1 MSRTPADA
9 QRVQQVWSY
18 GGGRQSVALAV
29 LVRDGKLPKP
39 EAVVF
44 ADTGREDSA
53 TMAYHR
59 EHVAPWLDVQ
69 VAGHDLATVDLY
81 GKNGDLLIPAFTESG
96 KLPTFCS
103 TEWKRRVVH
112 RWLRAHGYGPSK
124 PVTMW
129 LGISLDE
136 FSRAHDSP
144 NKWVTHSYP
153 LIDLR
158 LNRAD
163 CERIIA
169 DAGLPPAPKSS
180 CWMCPFRSREQW
192 TDLRDNRPGDW
203 RLAVELDTA
212 IRERHPGT
220 YLHRDRLP
228 LAEAADLPTKEQETE
243 CQTAFCFV

>member
-1 MSRTPADA
+1 MTAPERQSAA
-9 QRVQQVWSY
+9 SALVWSY

-29 LVRDGKLPKP
+29 LVRDGKLPRP
-39 EAVVF
+39 ELVVF

-53 TMAYHR
+53 TMAYHE
-59 EHVAPWLDVQ
+59 EHVAPFLSLE
-69 VAGHDLATVDLY
+69 VAPHSLATVDLY
-81 GKNGDLLIPAFTESG
+81 AHNGDLLIPAFTESG

-112 RWLRAHGYGPSK
+112 RFLRSKGYGPRK

-136 FSRAHDSP
+136 FTRAHDSAVG
-144 NKWVTHSYP
+144 WIGHGYP

-158 LNRAD
+158 LSRSD

-169 DAGLPPAPKSS
+169 EAGLPPAPKSS
-180 CWMCPFRSREQW
+180 CFMCPFRSREQW
-192 TDLRDNRPGDW
+192 KDLRDNRPADW
-203 RLAVELDTA
+203 HKAVEIDA
-212 IRERHPGT
+212 SIGQRHPGT
-220 YLHRDRLP
+220 YLHRARLRLP
-228 LAEAADLPTKEQETE
+228 EAVEQPTRTEETE